1 MKINFTKSDLKL
13 NKKCYPLFKYKLTK
27 LVEEKL
33 CVLQEYLMSNI
44 NEY

>member
-27 LVEEKL
+27 LWLKKN
-33 CVLQEYLMSNI
+33 CVYYKNI
-44 NEY
+44 